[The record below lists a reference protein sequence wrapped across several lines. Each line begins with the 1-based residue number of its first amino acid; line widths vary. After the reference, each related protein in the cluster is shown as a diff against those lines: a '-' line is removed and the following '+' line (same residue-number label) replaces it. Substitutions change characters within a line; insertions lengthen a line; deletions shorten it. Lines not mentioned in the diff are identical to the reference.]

1 MIILTKPSL
10 RHIITETRET
20 MTVTLHHNSRVF
32 SAIVS
37 RACSS
42 SLCCLILF
50 RDSEQVQKIPR
61 IGNTFT
67 ETVKIAKMTLLYLA
81 DNAPKQAA

>member
-1 MIILTKPSL
+1 MIILTKPKL
-10 RHIITETRET
+10 NHVITENRET

-42 SLCCLILF
+42 SLCSLILF

-61 IGNTFT
+61 IGNTFS

-81 DNAPKQAA
+81 DNAPKAA

>member
-1 MIILTKPSL
+1 MIILTKPTM
-10 RHIITETRET
+10 HHVITENRET
-20 MTVTLHHNSRVF
+20 MRVTLHHRDRVF

-42 SLCCLILF
+42 SLCSLILF

-61 IGNTFT
+61 IGNTFS
-67 ETVKIAKMTLLYLA
+67 ETVEVAKIALLALA
-81 DNAPKQAA
+81 SKAA